1 MIASATCKYLR
12 LSPYKLRPYAD
23 VIRGKSVDFALA
35 WLKANANR
43 RTEPLFKVV
52 SSAAANAK
60 DKNADMDV
68 YGSLKVSEIR
78 IDQGPIVTYF
88 KPGAMGRANTQ
99 RKRLCHVKVVLDKKA

>member
-35 WLKANANR
+35 WLAANANR
-43 RTEPLFKVV
+43 RTEPLLKVV
-52 SSAAANAK
+52 NSACANAR
-60 DKNADMDV
+60 DKNANMDV
-68 YGSLKVSEIR
+68 MGTLKVSEIR
-78 IDQGPIVTYF
+78 IDQGPIITYF
-88 KPGAMGRANTQ
+88 KPGAQGRANMQ